1 MKEKV
6 NNTNLKSTPEEI
18 KRPLPVIAFIGVG
31 RMGLPMIANL
41 LRAGFSVHAYDILAE
56 RVALVSALGAVPAPS
71 IAAAT
76 AEADIVI
83 SMIMDDTVLETVALG
98 EDGVLNAASP
108 DTLFVDMSTV
118 SPVISQKVAT
128 VASAKG
134 IAYLRAKV
142 SGSIK
147 PAEDGALTIFASG
160 SRHAYDA
167 CAKVFEALGIHQY
180 YVGKNDEAIYLKLVH
195 SIMVGITAA
204 MIGEAFAFG
213 ECGGVNWGQMID
225 VINNSALNSPFFDY
239 KAPLLRARSFDG
251 QQSSFNIAA
260 KDIDLA
266 LIAADPL
273 HIPMPITSL
282 VREFLR
288 SMQARGYGDMDFI
301 GIVTLFEEMA
311 GLQLETE

>member
-1 MKEKV
+1 MYGPPTGKRVRLNGISHHRIWRSQFVEEWTEVGAFGLLREIAERPSIVCGRNRFALKTPNLKSTLEEQIRSNHSTLLENKM
-6 NNTNLKSTPEEI
+6 NNTDLKSTPEEI
-18 KRPLPVIAFIGVG
+18 MRPLPVIGFIGAG

-41 LRAGFSVHAYDILAE
+41 LRAGFTVHAYDILAE
-56 RVALVSALGAVPAPS
+56 RVALVSALGAVPASS

-118 SPVISQKVAT
+118 SPVVSQKVAA
-128 VASAKG
+128 VASDRG

-167 CAKVFEALGIHQY
+167 C
-180 YVGKNDEAIYLKLVH
+180 
-195 SIMVGITAA
+195 
-204 MIGEAFAFG
+204 
-213 ECGGVNWGQMID
+213 
-225 VINNSALNSPFFDY
+225 Y
-239 KAPLLRARSFDG
+239 KGF
-251 QQSSFNIAA
+251 
-260 KDIDLA
+260 
-266 LIAADPL
+266 
-273 HIPMPITSL
+273 
-282 VREFLR
+282 
-288 SMQARGYGDMDFI
+288 
-301 GIVTLFEEMA
+301 
-311 GLQLETE
+311 